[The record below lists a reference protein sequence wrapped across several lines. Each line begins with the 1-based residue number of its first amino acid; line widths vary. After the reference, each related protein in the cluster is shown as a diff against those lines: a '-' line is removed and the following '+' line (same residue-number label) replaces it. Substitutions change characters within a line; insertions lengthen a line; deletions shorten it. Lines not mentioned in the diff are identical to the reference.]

1 MLYLEYI
8 YHILNTPG
16 DDVGVGYDV
25 GGGVRVPVEGD
36 GESVEE
42 GESFRVGVLGGVT
55 ICTANRRWEVGGEGG
70 EGRWGERGGGGRG
83 EVGGVG

>member
-1 MLYLEYI
+1 MLYLNI
-8 YHILNTPG
+8 PG
-16 DDVGVGYDV
+16 DNVGVGYDV

-55 ICTANRRWEVGGEGG
+55 ICMHNKQKVGG
-70 EGRWGERGGGGRG
+70 EGRWGG
-83 EVGGVG
+83 EG